1 MLFESTNEGGN
12 FLIDA
17 NKEVGGEGKGF
28 RPKALMLSSLA
39 GCSGLDIVSLLKKM
53 RAEVKDFNIEIEA
66 ELTDEHPKF
75 YKKVKVIYNFYDSD
89 FKKDKIEKSVNL
101 SEERYC
107 GVMHMFKQFAEV
119 TTEIKYHT
127 L

>member
-1 MLFESTNEGGN
+1 MINIVKTTWKGKMLFESTNEGGN

-17 NKEVGGEGKGF
+17 NKEVGGEGKGL

-39 GCSGLDIVSLLKKM
+39 GCSGLDVVSLLKKM

-75 YKKVKVIYNFYDSD
+75 YKKVKVIYNFYDSE
-89 FKKDKIEKSVNL
+89 FQK
-101 SEERYC
+101 R
-107 GVMHMFKQFAEV
+107 
-119 TTEIKYHT
+119 
-127 L
+127 